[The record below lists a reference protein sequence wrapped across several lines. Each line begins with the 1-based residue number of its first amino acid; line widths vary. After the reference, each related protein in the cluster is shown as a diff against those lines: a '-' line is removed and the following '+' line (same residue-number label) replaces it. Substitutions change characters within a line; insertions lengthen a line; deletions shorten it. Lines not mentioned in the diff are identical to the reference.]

1 MNIDHLLNKLDIFY
15 CDNRGVI
22 QRILQKETLSL
33 HLLNEYNGLNITVD
47 SHNINERQI
56 LTKILPQ
63 TNLNKIINF
72 QKSEDYITKNIN
84 NYNENNNHAF
94 DRNFLEVLFLF
105 FFMNINF
112 ILNYNIFLFKIEL
125 TPAYLL
131 PKMNSFCNK
140 ALKSMLYKKH
150 L

>member
-47 SHNINERQI
+47 FHNINERQI
-56 LTKILPQ
+56 LIKILPQ

-105 FFMNINF
+105 FF
-112 ILNYNIFLFKIEL
+112 
-125 TPAYLL
+125 
-131 PKMNSFCNK
+131 
-140 ALKSMLYKKH
+140 YKY
-150 L
+150 